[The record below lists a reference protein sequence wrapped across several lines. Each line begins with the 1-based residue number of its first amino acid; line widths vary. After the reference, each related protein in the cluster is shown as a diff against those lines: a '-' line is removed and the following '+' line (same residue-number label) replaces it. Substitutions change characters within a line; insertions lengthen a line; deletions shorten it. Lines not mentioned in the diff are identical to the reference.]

1 MENISV
7 EDINFRLNKLK
18 ENVSKIN
25 NKIEENNKKN
35 ESRFA
40 FAKDMGIRVDILSD
54 EINEVKD
61 DLNKYSQKIDGIIT
75 KYEDAQEESIEDNEY
90 KLLNNM
96 LTSDDAKLKNI
107 GEMLE
112 DNIELTTKEYI
123 NLFANKANELIRK
136 EELKSIDMSVIKL
149 SKISFLEKLTGKAKI
164 KKAMIENYNLKR
176 VETINKKYVPDNKS
190 LYEIVSIANNCG
202 YKSKDIDYFVSRI
215 VEEFNLDNPENNAI
229 AVIENKKKIPFFF
242 NKEFLEKINIENSN
256 LAYALDRKN
265 RLKPVNT
272 TEYTIYRDML
282 KNGVETLELF
292 KFEEV
297 I

>member
-18 ENVSKIN
+18 DNVSKIN
-25 NKIEENNKKN
+25 DKIIQNTSMN

-40 FAKDMGIRVDILSD
+40 FAKDLGIRVDILSN
-54 EINEVKD
+54 EINEVKENLDNYTNTINDIIEKYDGTD
-61 DLNKYSQKIDGIIT
+61 D
-75 KYEDAQEESIEDNEY
+75 ESIDKDEY

-96 LTSDDAKLKNI
+96 LSSDDAKLKNI
-107 GEMLE
+107 SEMVE

-136 EELKSIDMSVIKL
+136 EELKDIDMNVIKL

-164 KKAMIENYNLKR
+164 KRAMIENYNLKR
-176 VETINKKYVPDNKS
+176 VETINKKYVPENRS
-190 LYEIVSIANNCG
+190 LYEIVSITNNCG
-202 YKSKDIDYFVSRI
+202 YKSKDIDLFINKI
-215 VEEFNLDNPENNAI
+215 VDEFKLDAPENTAI
-229 AVIENKKKIPFFF
+229 ATIQEKSKIPFFF
-242 NKEFLEKINIENSN
+242 SRDFLNKLNTENSN
-256 LAYALDRKN
+256 LADSLNNNKKQQEK
-265 RLKPVNT
+265 LS
-272 TEYTIYRDML
+272 EYSIYRDML

-292 KFEEV
+292 KYEEV

>member
-25 NKIEENNKKN
+25 GKIEENDKKN
-35 ESRFA
+35 QDRFS
-40 FAKDMGIRVDILSD
+40 FAKDLGIRVDILSN

-61 DLNKYSQKIDGIIT
+61 ELDKYSQTIDSILQ
-75 KYEDAQEESIEDNEY
+75 KYDCVSEDSIEENEY
-90 KLLNNM
+90 KLLSNM
-96 LTSDDAKLKNI
+96 LFSDDAKLKNI

-136 EELKSIDMSVIKL
+136 EELKDIDMNVIKL
-149 SKISFLEKLTGKAKI
+149 SKISFIEKLTGKAKI
-164 KKAMIENYNLKR
+164 KRALIENYNLKR
-176 VETINKKYVPDNKS
+176 VETINKRYVPNNRS
-190 LYEIVSIANNCG
+190 LYEIISITNNCG
-202 YKSKDIDYFVSRI
+202 YKSKDIDFFVNRV
-215 VEEFNLDNPENNAI
+215 VEEFKLDNPENNAI
-229 AVIENKKKIPFFF
+229 AVIQDKKKIPFFF
-242 NKEFLEKINIENSN
+242 SKELLNRLNAENTN
-256 LAYALDRKN
+256 LADSIN
-265 RLKPVNT
+265 RNKKQQEKLS
-272 TEYTIYRDML
+272 EYSVYREML

-297 I
+297 V

>member
-25 NKIEENNKKN
+25 GKIEENDKKN
-35 ESRFA
+35 QDRFS
-40 FAKDMGIRVDILSD
+40 FAKDLGIRVDILSN

-61 DLNKYSQKIDGIIT
+61 ELDKYSQTIDSIMQ
-75 KYEDAQEESIEDNEY
+75 KYDSASEDSIEEDEY
-90 KLLNNM
+90 KLLSNM
-96 LTSDDAKLKNI
+96 LFSDDAKLKNI

-136 EELKSIDMSVIKL
+136 EELKDIDMNVIKL
-149 SKISFLEKLTGKAKI
+149 SKISFIEKLTGKAKI
-164 KKAMIENYNLKR
+164 KRALIENYNLKR
-176 VETINKKYVPDNKS
+176 VETINKRYVPNNRS
-190 LYEIVSIANNCG
+190 LYEIISITNNCG
-202 YKSKDIDYFVSRI
+202 YKSKDIDFFVNRV
-215 VEEFNLDNPENNAI
+215 VEEFKLDNPENNAI
-229 AVIENKKKIPFFF
+229 AVIQDKKKIPFFF
-242 NKEFLEKINIENSN
+242 SKELLNRLNAENTN
-256 LAYALDRKN
+256 LADSIN
-265 RLKPVNT
+265 RNKKQQEKLS
-272 TEYTIYRDML
+272 EYSVYREML

-297 I
+297 V